1 MGVAVRKPSSANKI
15 IDTNSPTLK
24 DCNSILQT
32 HGILLENLCFCQNSE
47 ILSYSSEQKKKK
59 QASDHLYQCIAFVH
73 LP

>member
-32 HGILLENLCFCQNSE
+32 HGILLENSD
-47 ILSYSSEQKKKK
+47 ILSLTHLNKKKK
-59 QASDHLYQCIAFVH
+59 KTSF
-73 LP
+73 